1 MSNRTA
7 WTPGNGQ
14 GLTWGTAIN
23 GSDLA
28 SLASGS
34 TVLSSVADIA
44 NGTNLDQ
51 FADISVELT
60 ISSATP
66 SAGAC
71 LELYLAALLGDG
83 STYGSGEMSSGGVIT
98 RAPALMP
105 VGTIPLQSSVATT
118 LLAGFIQG
126 IVLPPGSFRF
136 ALYNGSGITLSSTAG
151 NNAVKYRTYNQNL
164 NN

>member
-7 WTPGNGQ
+7 WTAGNGQ
-14 GLTWGTAIN
+14 GLSWGTAIN

-44 NGTNLDQ
+44 NGTYLDQ

-66 SAGAC
+66 SAGAV

>member
-7 WTPGNGQ
+7 WTAGNGQ

-66 SAGAC
+66 SAGAV

-105 VGTIPLQSSVATT
+105 VGVIPLQSVAATT